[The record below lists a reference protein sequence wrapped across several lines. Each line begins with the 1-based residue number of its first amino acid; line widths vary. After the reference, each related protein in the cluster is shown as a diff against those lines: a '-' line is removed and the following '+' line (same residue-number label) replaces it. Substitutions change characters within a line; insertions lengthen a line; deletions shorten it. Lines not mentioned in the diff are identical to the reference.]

1 MVVIVVVRDNVVRGK
16 SICSTSLAPSIMRM
30 LSSLL
35 FAVFFFFIK
44 IILLLLEGNCF
55 IMLW

>member
-1 MVVIVVVRDNVVRGK
+1 MVVIVVVRDNAVRGK
-16 SICSTSLAPSIMRM
+16 SSCCTRLAPSMMRM

-35 FAVFFFFIK
+35 FAGFFLIK

>member
-35 FAVFFFFIK
+35 FAGFFLSRSFCCCWRVIA
-44 IILLLLEGNCF
+44 L
-55 IMLW
+55 